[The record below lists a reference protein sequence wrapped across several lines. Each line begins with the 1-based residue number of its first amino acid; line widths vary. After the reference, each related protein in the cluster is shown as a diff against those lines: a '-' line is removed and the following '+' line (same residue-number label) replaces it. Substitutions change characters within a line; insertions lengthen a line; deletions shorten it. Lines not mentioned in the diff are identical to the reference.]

1 MRAQDIGR
9 AGEALAREYLASIG
23 YEILE
28 CNLRLGRGEIDILA
42 RDGDALVVVEV
53 KTRCSAAF
61 GRPEEQLTA
70 DKLRTLHRLAA
81 RVSAANPGAPVRVD
95 VVAVMADAASGGSLV
110 GAALTHLRCVMV

>member
-1 MRAQDIGR
+1 MQAQDIGR

-42 RDGDALVVVEV
+42 CDGEALVVVEV

-81 RVSAANPGAPVRVD
+81 RVSAANP
-95 VVAVMADAASGGSLV
+95 
-110 GAALTHLRCVMV
+110 